1 MRVNEAIVIGAS
13 GELSDFQYLQQL
25 LEELTTEDFCMDDG
39 HRLSPRECFAYLSR
53 VLYNRR
59 NKYASELDLVSC
71 YCHKPSMCSAED
83 DIACFPFS
91 CFNIWPA
98 LAYV

>member
-1 MRVNEAIVIGAS
+1 MRVNDAIVVGAS

-25 LEELTTEDFCMDDG
+25 LEEITTEDFCMDDG

-59 NKYASELDLVSC
+59 NKYASDFDWYRVIVT
-71 YCHKPSMCSAED
+71 SAL
-83 DIACFPFS
+83 CVFS
-91 CFNIWPA
+91 RIWCCM
-98 LAYV
+98 LSIILL